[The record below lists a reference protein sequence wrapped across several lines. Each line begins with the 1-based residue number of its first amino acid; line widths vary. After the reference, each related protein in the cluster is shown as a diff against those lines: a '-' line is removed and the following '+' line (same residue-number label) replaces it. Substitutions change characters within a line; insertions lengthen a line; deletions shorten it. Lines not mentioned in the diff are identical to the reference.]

1 MGFKIEKGNKYT
13 DWTPAPEDIDSD
25 IQDVNEI
32 ASNAQSTA
40 NNALNRANGAY
51 TEIDSINSTISNIV
65 KDDNGIVF
73 CSSRIKWTT
82 NRYVTSNKKTK

>member
-1 MGFKIEKGNKYT
+1 MIMTIGDLKIEKGNKYT

-40 NNALNRANGAY
+40 
-51 TEIDSINSTISNIV
+51 
-65 KDDNGIVF
+65 K
-73 CSSRIKWTT
+73 
-82 NRYVTSNKKTK
+82 

>member
-1 MGFKIEKGNKYT
+1 MKFIVPDNGNKYDKACLRVDIHSNGTKEYDYDYWDLKIEKGNKYT

-40 NNALNRANGAY
+40 NNAL
-51 TEIDSINSTISNIV
+51 TELMVHIQ
-65 KDDNGIVF
+65 K
-73 CSSRIKWTT
+73 
-82 NRYVTSNKKTK
+82 